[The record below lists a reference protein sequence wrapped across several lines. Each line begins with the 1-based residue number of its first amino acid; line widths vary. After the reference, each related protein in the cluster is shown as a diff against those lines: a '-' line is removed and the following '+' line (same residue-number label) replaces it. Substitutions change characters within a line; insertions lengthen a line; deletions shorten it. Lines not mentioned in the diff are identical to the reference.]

1 LAARTLPGRWN
12 LSERLAGP
20 QPEFRAQ
27 LFYDS
32 LTDLQQALEAAR
44 SQQPRA
50 DLGSLVAAAPALEL
64 EEVLTPVPP
73 GPPPN
78 YVSRVVYEYAPGKL
92 HELRALLD
100 ELMQRR
106 SAAGGRSNLT
116 VRVSGGAPALSMAG
130 FYQDLGALEATRA
143 QALAD
148 PAGAERLHA
157 YRRAPGSP
165 LRASRH
171 LLDCSPV
178 CVSPRT
184 TAHPSAL
191 AAPRS
196 RGYPVPNRNRQPA
209 ARY

>member
-20 QPEFRAQ
+20 QPEFRVQ

-106 SAAGGRSNLT
+106 SAAGGRANLT
-116 VRVSGGAPALSMAG
+116 MRVSGGAPALSMAG

-148 PAGAERLHA
+148 PAGAERLQRVA
-157 YRRAPGSP
+157 A
-165 LRASRH
+165 
-171 LLDCSPV
+171 LLA
-178 CVSPRT
+178 R
-184 TAHPSAL
+184 
-191 AAPRS
+191 
-196 RGYPVPNRNRQPA
+196 PA
-209 ARY
+209 ALPDIYWIVARSA

>member
-1 LAARTLPGRWN
+1 VFHRRLIFRPLAGKGPALRDLLAARTLPGRWN

-20 QPEFRAQ
+20 QPEFRVQ

-148 PAGAERLHA
+148 PAGAERLQRIA
-157 YRRAPGSP
+157 A
-165 LRASRH
+165 
-171 LLDCSPV
+171 LLARPFALPDIYWIV
-178 CVSPRT
+178 AR
-184 TAHPSAL
+184 SA
-191 AAPRS
+191 
-196 RGYPVPNRNRQPA
+196 
-209 ARY
+209 